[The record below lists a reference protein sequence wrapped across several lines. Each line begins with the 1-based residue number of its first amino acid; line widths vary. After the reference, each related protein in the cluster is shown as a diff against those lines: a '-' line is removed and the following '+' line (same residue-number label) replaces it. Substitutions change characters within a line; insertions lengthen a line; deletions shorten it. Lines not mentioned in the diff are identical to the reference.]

1 MSFDGK
7 AFGREIVSMVKNYVD
22 AETRPLVERIKQL
35 EARPAPVGIA
45 DAIKSSDGV
54 LILTLTDGRTI
65 DTGIRDGVKGE
76 DAAPLP
82 DVAAMVAEAVEKEA
96 ARLADAKPEP
106 QTVTLAF
113 DAEPLRQ
120 EFAALAEQV
129 TALNVA
135 EAVNAAVAEAV
146 AALPPA
152 EKGEDGKSVSAD
164 DLRPMVEEAVSAAVA
179 ASPKA
184 RDGRDGVD
192 GKDGLGLA
200 DALIDRDGN
209 LVLTMTDGRHKNM
222 GRVVGDPGKPGEPG
236 KPGLDGVSMSHF
248 DTEMKDERTIVFKF
262 VRDDSIV
269 EMHEFSFPVLIDRGV
284 WSDGKTYVKGDCCTW
299 GGSLWICQRETSAKP
314 DSPDSGWRL
323 AVKKGRDGKD
333 KA

>member
-1 MSFDGK
+1 MDERETKQLMEDVASVMKSLVSLSLAPVLARVSAIETALAAMPVPKDGK
-7 AFGREIVSMVKNYVD
+7 SVTVD
-22 AETRPLVERIKQL
+22 DVAPMIRGEVEKAAAGLV
-35 EARPAPVGIA
+35 A
-45 DAIKSSDGV
+45 AI
-54 LILTLTDGRTI
+54 
-65 DTGIRDGVKGE
+65 
-76 DAAPLP
+76 P
-82 DVAAMVAEAVEKEA
+82 DVAGMVAQAVSAEAD
-96 ARLADAKPEP
+96 RLAASVKAEP
-106 QTVTLAF
+106 QVVTMTF

-120 EFAALAEQV
+120 GIAALEEQIK
-129 TALNVA
+129 AIDID
-135 EAVNAAVAEAV
+135 EAVK
-146 AALPPA
+146 AALDALPKPQ
-152 EKGEDGKSVSAD
+152 DGKSVT
-164 DLRPMVEEAVSAAVA
+164 VEDVAPLIEERVSLAVSAL
-179 ASPKA
+179 PKA
-184 RDGRDGVD
+184 KDGEN

-209 LVLTMTDGRHKNM
+209 LILTMTDGRHKNL
-222 GRVVGDPGKPGEPG
+222 GRVEGDPGKPGEPG
-236 KPGLDGVSMSHF
+236 TPGLDGVSMSHF